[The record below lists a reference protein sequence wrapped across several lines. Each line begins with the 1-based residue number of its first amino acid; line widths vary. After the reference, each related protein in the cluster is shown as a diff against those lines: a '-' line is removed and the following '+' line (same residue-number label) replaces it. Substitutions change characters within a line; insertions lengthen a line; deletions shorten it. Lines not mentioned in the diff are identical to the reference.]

1 MHHQQDQTM
10 SEPDISALLCS
21 RICHDLIS
29 PVGAIGNGVELMNE
43 IQPYAG
49 DELQLIGQSAASAS
63 ATLQFYRLA
72 FGAASAGDP
81 YSLAQC
87 QKTIATMF
95 RHERATLEWEPQ
107 TGDITRAAARLMCNL
122 MLIAS
127 SSLPRA
133 GTVTVKTTLDTTF
146 AVDITAEGPVVNF
159 RPEAKQW
166 LQGGVIEGSPSAH
179 DVHFLTA
186 HRSLKFCGASLR
198 FRNDEHSLQM
208 KVDIPLDR

>member
-1 MHHQQDQTM
+1 
-10 SEPDISALLCS
+10 
-21 RICHDLIS
+21 
-29 PVGAIGNGVELMNE
+29 
-43 IQPYAG
+43 
-49 DELQLIGQSAASAS
+49 
-63 ATLQFYRLA
+63 
-72 FGAASAGDP
+72 
-81 YSLAQC
+81 
-87 QKTIATMF
+87 
-95 RHERATLEWEPQ
+95 
-107 TGDITRAAARLMCNL
+107 MCNL

-198 FRNDEHSLQM
+198 TAYAPPWLPAGARRFRFAGRFRRHHS
-208 KVDIPLDR
+208 P